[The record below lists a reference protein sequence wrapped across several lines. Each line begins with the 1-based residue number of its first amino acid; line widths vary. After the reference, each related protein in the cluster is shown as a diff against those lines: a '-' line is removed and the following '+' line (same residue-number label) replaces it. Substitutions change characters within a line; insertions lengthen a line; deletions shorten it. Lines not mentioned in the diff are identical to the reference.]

1 MKRILNRNM
10 PSDFVR
16 TGLEGVFLKCGFM
29 DIGYQD
35 ATMGGDM
42 FHANIQRALLAA
54 VESIIYAD
62 PARRLSERCWSE
74 LMISPS
80 VSPISV

>member
-35 ATMGGDM
+35 ATMGDNM
-42 FHANIQRALLAA
+42 LHANRATLWRTN
-54 VESIIYAD
+54 Y
-62 PARRLSERCWSE
+62 
-74 LMISPS
+74 
-80 VSPISV
+80 